1 MKIFLVRGLPPGL
14 AKDAWWMAADVSRG
28 GGAPRDEDRQSDGG
42 MQVAI
47 LCGLIILAD
56 RLVWGILPGLSL
68 VPLALSIAAAAQF
81 SFRRPVSAQNLIW
94 GWGLLLVA
102 ILPVIVQANALS
114 ISFLIFG
121 CVHFIVRLAFGTR
134 HPDIPALLRSGLRLP
149 YLGLD
154 RNVDDI
160 IKLPNVLDRKRGLSA
175 RIRGVMGDWLI
186 PLGLGAVFLAL
197 FALAN
202 PLIDGWVIRVTDW
215 SLPAIGAE
223 RVFLWLGL
231 FWIMW
236 PALRIA
242 VFRERLTLPGKDW
255 PILRVP
261 GLNSRSLLRGLVVFN
276 ILFAAQTLTDSAYLW
291 GGVGLPDGISYA
303 AYAHRGAYPL
313 LGVALLAGGFALLA
327 QRHLDGRRGLRP
339 LLYLWLGQ
347 TVVLVVSSLLRLDL
361 YVDAYGLTLWRV
373 AAAIWMALVVV
384 GLSLMFWQLWKGYS
398 AGWLVGWSGAASL
411 GTLYACCFVS
421 FAGVVADHNLRHQP
435 AHKIDRYY
443 VCGLGPDA
451 LPAIRRWEATTGRAF
466 CYGDRM
472 IRETAPV
479 PQDWREWGYR
489 NWRLRTT
496 LAGIET
502 RGQGER

>member
-1 MKIFLVRGLPPGL
+1 MKTFLVRGLPPGL

-28 GGAPRDEDRQSDGG
+28 GGAPQVEDRQSDGG
-42 MQVAI
+42 RQVAI
-47 LCGLIILAD
+47 LCGLILLAD

-68 VPLALSIAAAAQF
+68 VPLALSVAAAAQF
-81 SFRRPVSAQNLIW
+81 SFRRAVSARNLIW
-94 GWGLLLVA
+94 GWSVLLA
-102 ILPVIVQANALS
+102 AALPVVVQANALS
-114 ISFLIFG
+114 IGFLILG
-121 CVHFIVRLAFGTR
+121 CAHFIVRLAFGTR
-134 HPDIPALLRSGLRLP
+134 PPDFQALLRSGLRLP

-160 IKLPNVLDRKRGLSA
+160 SKLPNVLARKSGLTA

-202 PLIDGWVIRVTDW
+202 PLIDGWVIQVTDW
-215 SLPAIGAE
+215 RLPAIGAE

-231 FWIMW
+231 FWIIW

-242 VFRERLTLPGKDW
+242 VFRERLTLPGKDRAD
-255 PILRVP
+255 LRVP
-261 GLNSRSLLRGLVVFN
+261 GLNSRSLLRALVVFN
-276 ILFAAQTLTDSAYLW
+276 ILFAVQTVTDSAYLW

-313 LGVALLAGGFALLA
+313 LAVALLAGGFALLA
-327 QRHLDGRRGLRP
+327 QRHLDGRPGLRS

-361 YVDAYGLTLWRV
+361 YVDAYGLTSWRV

-384 GLSLMFWQLWKGYS
+384 GLCLMFWQLRKGYS
-398 AGWLVGWSGAASL
+398 AGWLLGWSGAASL

-421 FAGVVADHNLRHQP
+421 FAGVVADHNLTHHP
-435 AHKIDRYY
+435 AHGIDRFY

-451 LPAIRRWEATTGRAF
+451 LPAIRRWEETTGREF
-466 CYGDRM
+466 CHSDWM
-472 IRETAPV
+472 IRATAPI
-479 PQDWREWGYR
+479 PNDWREWGYR

-502 RGQGER
+502 RGQGAR